1 MVGAFLAGI
10 ATELVSDW
18 KQSRQAKREI
28 KQAVSEY
35 RQERAKSD
43 DQYRHE
49 WELRTLE
56 GADIWPR
63 RIVLAIFTWPLI
75 WAYFDPSGVQ
85 VYFAETLAVL
95 PEWYKQAYL
104 GMLAVVWGLSELRSS
119 RAGSRKHE

>member
-1 MVGAFLAGI
+1 MIGAFLTGI
-10 ATELVSDW
+10 FGELVSDW
-18 KQSRQAKREI
+18 KQSRQAKRDL
-28 KQAVSEY
+28 KQATSEY
-35 RQERAKSD
+35 RQQRARSD

-75 WAYFDPSGVQ
+75 WAYFDPGAVQ
-85 VYFAETLAVL
+85 QYFTDTLAVL

-119 RAGSRKHE
+119 RAGGK